1 MPTLKR
7 FFGLTVTFHLHYGV
21 IGDVLAAGILLCL
34 APGFV
39 VIVTRDEN
47 HSTPL
52 EPLEGPTLPF
62 LRISVD
68 VRLERCNKVKVGA
81 LVRLL

>member
-1 MPTLKR
+1 MYLHADHEKVL
-7 FFGLTVTFHLHYGV
+7 GLTVTFHLHYGV
-21 IGDVLAAGILLCL
+21 IGDVLAPSILLSL

-39 VIVTRDEN
+39 VLVTRDEN
-47 HSTPL
+47 HGSPL

-68 VRLERCNKVKVGA
+68 VCLERCNKLR
-81 LVRLL
+81 LVR